1 MTAVYL
7 VAQYARYDIR
17 KMEAV
22 SKVLFYL
29 FYFFFLFSLQAYN
42 EVNKIIGLSW
52 IVFSFVLSLFID
64 C

>member
-22 SKVLFYL
+22 SKVLFL
-29 FYFFFLFSLQAYN
+29 KFFFFLFSLQACN